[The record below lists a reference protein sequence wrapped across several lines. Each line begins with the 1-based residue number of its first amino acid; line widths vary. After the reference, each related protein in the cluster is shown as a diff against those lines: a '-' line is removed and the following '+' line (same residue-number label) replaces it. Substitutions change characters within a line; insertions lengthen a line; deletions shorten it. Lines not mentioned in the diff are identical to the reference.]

1 MLRFSLGLV
10 KMANKLDVSENAR
23 MLHVFDGPHTAAVLG
38 KRVDW
43 MVGNKGARKLS
54 TSQPQKE

>member
-1 MLRFSLGLV
+1 
-10 KMANKLDVSENAR
+10 MANKLDVSENAR